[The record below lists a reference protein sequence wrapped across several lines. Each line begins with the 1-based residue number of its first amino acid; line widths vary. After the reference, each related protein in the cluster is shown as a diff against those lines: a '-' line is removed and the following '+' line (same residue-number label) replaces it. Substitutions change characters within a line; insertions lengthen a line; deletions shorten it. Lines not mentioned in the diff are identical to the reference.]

1 VKEKLQA
8 VKSKIATFSRRRTSV
23 LTFIA
28 MPRAATS
35 GQFNAI
41 FAKRLPGDS
50 QPVKAPAQPRA
61 RGVFRDVGCSGRTH
75 ALEKFSASAIAFRI
89 AMDLLIVS

>member
-1 VKEKLQA
+1 MQA

-41 FAKRLPGDS
+41 FAKRLPGDF
-50 QPVKAPAQPRA
+50 QPVKAPAPRA

>member
-1 VKEKLQA
+1 

-23 LTFIA
+23 LAFIA

-41 FAKRLPGDS
+41 FAKRLAGNL
-50 QPVKAPAQPRA
+50 QPVKAPAPRT
-61 RGVFRDVGCSGRTH
+61 RGVFMGVGFRSRLH